1 MTIVPW
7 KDGKSLVWDATC
19 PDTLAPSYTAMA
31 TNEAGAV
38 ADLVE
43 KKKRRIY
50 TDLEPTHHFVP
61 IGIETLG
68 VFRPEAKSFF
78 VDLGHRLRET
88 NSDSL
93 SYTQLI
99 QRISVAVQR
108 GNAASTLA
116 ASGSEA

>member
-1 MTIVPW
+1 MPW

-68 VFRPEAKSFF
+68 VFGPGAKSFF

-93 SYTQLI
+93 SYTQ
-99 QRISVAVQR
+99 RISVAVQR
-108 GNAASTLA
+108 GNAASILA

>member
-1 MTIVPW
+1 M
-7 KDGKSLVWDATC
+7 
-19 PDTLAPSYTAMA
+19 
-31 TNEAGAV
+31 
-38 ADLVE
+38 E

-68 VFRPEAKSFF
+68 VFGLEAKSFF
-78 VDLGHRLRET
+78 VDLGHRLQET

-108 GNAASTLA
+108 GNAASILA

>member
-1 MTIVPW
+1 MGCNLSRYTC
-7 KDGKSLVWDATC
+7 SL
-19 PDTLAPSYTAMA
+19 LYTAMA

-43 KKKRRIY
+43 KKNRRIY

-68 VFRPEAKSFF
+68 VFGPEARSFF

-88 NSDSL
+88 NSESL

-108 GNAASTLA
+108 GNAPSILA